1 MSIDYL
7 ERTLND
13 WLTALNEIQAFKVIS
28 SSTLRLAHIGTS
40 DMINGTQRAV
50 LTVRLTEID

>member
-7 ERTLND
+7 ERILND
-13 WLTALNEIQAFKVIS
+13 WLTALNGIQAFKVIF
-28 SSTLRLAHIGTS
+28 SSTLRLAHISTS
-40 DMINGTQRAV
+40 DMINGTRRAV